1 MRTLTAF
8 LSTSMNFILN
18 AVLFKTGRG
27 LIPAGLLATLCILI
41 YSPVFS
47 HEFQNKWDDQW
58 VAINHYTEGGLNLHN
73 LWIIVSEFY
82 HGQYAPVNQLYYTL
96 L

>member
-1 MRTLTAF
+1 MGTFPTF
-8 LSTSMNFILN
+8 YQQSKNFVLDN
-18 AVLFKTGRG
+18 VLFRTGRS
-27 LIPAGLLATLCILI
+27 LIPSGILATLCILI